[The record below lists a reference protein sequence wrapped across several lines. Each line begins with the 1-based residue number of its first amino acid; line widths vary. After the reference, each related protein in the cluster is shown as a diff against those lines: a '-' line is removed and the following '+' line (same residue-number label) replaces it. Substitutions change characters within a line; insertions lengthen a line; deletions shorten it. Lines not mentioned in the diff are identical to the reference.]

1 MRIVEGELPHS
12 RALRSLKNRSQ
23 EAFVISSAIS
33 MRNFQISIGIVAQSG
48 NRPCLRTIFRAI
60 ARD

>member
-23 EAFVISSAIS
+23 EAFVISS